1 MNGGD
6 QIVYSTP
13 HSSAL
18 GCGFRA
24 RKAGGLELEVQHLAS
39 LPGAEGLSPISS
51 GDLNSSSASPLISGV
66 LKEQL

>member
-1 MNGGD
+1 MGVTKLFILHHTHQHWG
-6 QIVYSTP
+6 VV
-13 HSSAL
+13 
-18 GCGFRA
+18 FRA